1 MPRQNSSPK
10 QRYRQY
16 RRSLG
21 ALMLLMGSLF
31 TGSELSGQEATVTF
45 RLTSPAFADGGDIP
59 SIPAKARTSRP
70 RLPGRERPPERRVL
84 H

>member
-1 MPRQNSSPK
+1 MPRQSSSPK

-16 RRSLG
+16 RGSLG
-21 ALMLLMGSLF
+21 ALTLLMASLF

-59 SIPAKARTSRP
+59 LKYTCEGQDFS
-70 RLPGRERPPERRVL
+70 PPLTWSGVPTYQKKL
-84 H
+84 